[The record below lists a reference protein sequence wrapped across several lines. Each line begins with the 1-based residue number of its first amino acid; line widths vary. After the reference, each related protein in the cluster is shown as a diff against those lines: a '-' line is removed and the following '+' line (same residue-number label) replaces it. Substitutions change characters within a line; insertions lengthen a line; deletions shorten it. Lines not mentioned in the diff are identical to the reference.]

1 MGAVADRIG
10 PDAATFASL
19 PLPLAHRIFL
29 KLPSDARSRAACV
42 CRAWR
47 NVLADPTLWTRLV
60 VRAKEKCFVKAL
72 YGAARCARR
81 QLRHLDITRQDVS
94 LNELLPVLTANAGS
108 LRELHLHSVH
118 AAHTTSVTY
127 EAVLAAA
134 PLLQVVSAV
143 YTYCDHNDAPQMLH
157 AARLQMRHSLEV
169 RFDDDNDGMFGDLVC
184 FGPFAAALM
193 DATLQPALLQVEIC
207 CADTEDP
214 ALMGALVDAAV
225 ERQLRVLTLD
235 YCTPPNA
242 ALLVRLLTE
251 GSLVGLEFYPSL
263 EWEALQMF
271 EDVAG
276 AALVADALRVNTK
289 LTDLVLVEA
298 GLSDMRVAELLLGAL
313 VGHPSLCELH
323 IRNEYILNFNDRY
336 YNEDEHAMGM
346 AADFGAVLAALISA
360 DAPALHVFGCFNNSL
375 SDAGLTP
382 IVEAL
387 AGNRHL
393 RELDLRGNGMSEEF
407 AREFLLPAVRANT
420 SLRKLKCANHDS
432 NPPAAAKAER
442 LVRRR
447 GQRD

>member
-19 PLPLAHRIFL
+19 PRPLACLVFL
-29 KLPSDARSRAACV
+29 ALPADARGRAACV

-108 LRELHLHSVH
+108 LRELHLHTVH
-118 AAHTTSVTY
+118 AAHATSVTY

-134 PLLQVVSAV
+134 PLLQVVSAD

-157 AARLQMRHSLEV
+157 AARLQMRHRLSV
-169 RFDDDNDGMFGDLVC
+169 RFDDDNDGMFGNLVC

-225 ERQLRVLTLD
+225 ERQLRVLMFD
-235 YCTPPNA
+235 DCIPPNA
-242 ALLVRLLTE
+242 AHLARLLTE
-251 GSLVGLEFYPSL
+251 GSLVGLEFYPSD
-263 EWEALQMF
+263 EDALRMF
-271 EDVAG
+271 EDEAG
-276 AALVADALRVNTK
+276 AALVADALRMNTT
-289 LTDLVLVEA
+289 LTNLVLVDAE
-298 GLSDMRVAELLLGAL
+298 LSADVGVAQLLLGAL
-313 VGHPSLCELH
+313 EGHPSLRKLQ
-323 IRNEYILNFNDRY
+323 ISGEYILNFDDPGY
-336 YNEDEHAMGM
+336 E
-346 AADFGAVLAALISA
+346 AAYTETKCKAFSAALAAIIAA
-360 DAPALHVFGCFNNSL
+360 DAPALHVFDCWNNTL
-375 SDAGLTP
+375 GDVGLAL

-387 AGNRHL
+387 ATNSHL
-393 RELDLRGNGMSEEF
+393 RELDVSFNEISEEF
-407 AREFLLPAVRANT
+407 AREHLLPAVRANT